1 MGHGMG
7 STMAPMTAAVMGAVG
22 AERAGLGSAMT
33 NTSRE
38 VGGVLGVAALG
49 TIAFAQ
55 VASAIGPLLAGS
67 GLDPAQQEA
76 IAEVARHG
84 VLTPD
89 ALASIEI
96 APEQLGAV
104 AAAYREAFMS
114 GFHLAVAIGGL
125 VLLTAALVANRFIP
139 GRAATREARLA
150 DAEPV
155 AAGH

>member
-1 MGHGMG
+1 MTYGLVLVGSGMLAMTQVTPETPYGVLAIVFAVMGHGMG

-76 IAEVARHG
+76 IAEV
-84 VLTPD
+84 
-89 ALASIEI
+89 
-96 APEQLGAV
+96 
-104 AAAYREAFMS
+104 
-114 GFHLAVAIGGL
+114 GL